1 MIEDRYLYPM
11 PHGKWT
17 ISRLVGG
24 RWIGLHQD
32 NPLFETGDADAVLR
46 ALNIPTNPSTLGRYF
61 PERPGL
67 GRCPTL
73 ELMEL
78 CNILDPTNPHVKK
91 KREVGV

>member
-1 MIEDRYLYPM
+1 MSEEKYLYPM
-11 PHGKWT
+11 PGGKWI
-17 ISRLVGG
+17 ISRMVEG

-32 NPLFETGDADAVLR
+32 NPLFDTGDAEAVLR
-46 ALNIPTNPSTLGRYF
+46 ALNIPVNKANLDLHF
-61 PERPGL
+61 PERDGL

-78 CNILDPTNPHVKK
+78 CNILDPTNPHIKK